1 MGREQGHKCSSSL
14 ELSEQQEPGAKS
26 LKALDE
32 DAVNCSRDRGITVAE
47 DAPQERWESLG

>member
-14 ELSEQQEPGAKS
+14 ELREQQEPGAKS

-32 DAVNCSRDRGITVAE
+32 DAVNCSRDRGVTVAE